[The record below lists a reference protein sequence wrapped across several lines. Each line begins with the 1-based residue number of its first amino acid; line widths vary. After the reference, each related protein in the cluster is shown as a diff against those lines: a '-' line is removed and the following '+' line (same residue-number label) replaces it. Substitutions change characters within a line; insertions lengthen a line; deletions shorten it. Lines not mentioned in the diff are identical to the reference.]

1 MNNADEID
9 KIVLD
14 KLGGYS
20 EEPAPGFFESVMY
33 SRERETRNLKVKRIL
48 YIAGAVVLLAISA
61 YVLFKTVFS
70 AQSSY
75 NTNNQLAFLH
85 TSVNSETTGSNDL
98 WLNNQAEIWPDFRQN
113 SNFSYIS
120 SFYSSTDMLW
130 LTNPNYASTKTGI
143 YNLTAHNNKTN
154 ASFTKANNTNT
165 PKTNAKTPQQT
176 TNGLSKN
183 LRAYF
188 SFETNT
194 TGEVKFKNESEADEK
209 STYTWYF
216 GDGKVEEGADA
227 AHQYTQNGIYHTCLT
242 VVDSKGKYDSYCTDL
257 YRR

>member
-154 ASFTKANNTNT
+154 ASFTKATDRN
-165 PKTNAKTPQQT
+165 KIKRLLRESWRLHK
-176 TNGLSKN
+176 NGFVEQLIQKNQKGIFWFNYIGKELPSFQDIDNSIQAFIAIFESKHEIN
-183 LRAYF
+183 
-188 SFETNT
+188 
-194 TGEVKFKNESEADEK
+194 
-209 STYTWYF
+209 
-216 GDGKVEEGADA
+216 
-227 AHQYTQNGIYHTCLT
+227 
-242 VVDSKGKYDSYCTDL
+242 
-257 YRR
+257 